1 MILRL
6 IKISWRNYHF
16 NERGGNNHYI
26 ISIQQLVYQIK
37 TLLSIFTK
45 IKLTASVS
53 WGNQK
58 KLYITWIY
66 IYKRTEMTR
75 RHGLKK
81 LKHTLNLKYSNNMQI
96 VLNPNLS

>member
-6 IKISWRNYHF
+6 IKISWRNYHL
-16 NERGGNNHYI
+16 NERCGNNHYI
-26 ISIQQLVYQIK
+26 ISILQLVNQIK
-37 TLLSIFTK
+37 TLLFIFTN

-75 RHGLKK
+75 RPGINK
-81 LKHTLNLKYSNNMQI
+81 LKNTFDSKTSSNVQM
-96 VLNPNLS
+96 LFNPILS